1 MRLKTVVCLVAAAAV
16 LAVAAQVQAQAY
28 PTKMIKIIVPQA
40 PGGNVGDIQSR
51 LLSPILNKRL
61 GQPVVVENRPGAGGM
76 IGTALIAKAAP
87 DGYTIG
93 SAQAGTIVVV
103 PHTNKSVPYDPSKD
117 FAAIAMTTRNYMNI
131 YAHPQQPFK
140 TLPEMIAYAK
150 ANPGKLTVA
159 TNGEGAFPHLTFEL
173 LRILTGFTYHHI
185 PYKSSSLAE
194 IGVLSGEC
202 QVGVAGASITPQIK
216 AGKVVLLASTGE
228 KRAPSFPDKP
238 CAAETVPGYSFGGWF
253 GFVAPAGTPK
263 EIIGRLNAEINSVMN
278 SPEVAKMMAD
288 QEMYVVNES
297 PNYFAEAIKSDN
309 VKYGKLVRDIG
320 LQPK

>member
-1 MRLKTVVCLVAAAAV
+1 MKLKTVVFLVAAGAV
-16 LAVAAQVQAQAY
+16 LALTAGVQAQSY
-28 PTKMIKIIVPQA
+28 PTKPIKIIVPQP

-51 LLSPILNKRL
+51 LISPILSKRL

-76 IGTALIAKAAP
+76 IGTAMVAKAPP

-93 SAQAGTIVVV
+93 SGQGGPMVVV
-103 PHTNKSVPYDPSKD
+103 PHTSTQVTYDPLKD

-173 LRILTGFTYHHI
+173 LRIMAGFTYHHV
-185 PYKSSSLAE
+185 PYKGSSQAE
-194 IGVLSGEC
+194 IGVLNGEC

-216 AGKVVLLASTGE
+216 AGKVILLASTGE
-228 KRAPSFPDKP
+228 TRAPSWPDKP
-238 CAAETVPGYSFGGWF
+238 TAGETVPGYSFAGWF
-253 GFVAPAGTPK
+253 GFIAPAGTPR
-263 EIIGRLNAEINSVMN
+263 EIVKLLNEEINRIMN
-278 SPEVAKMMAD
+278 APDVAKMMAD

-297 PNYFAEAIKSDN
+297 PKYFEDTIKSDYA
-309 VKYGKLVRDIG
+309 KYGKLVRDIG
-320 LQPK
+320 FQPR